1 MIGSPTAFADE
12 EVENRIKAACLS
24 PEAHAVYIPSGALWG
39 AIDIQKMADR
49 NTLKG
54 LKITMKKSPES
65 LKVLGDLKDK
75 LDAFIASNSA
85 EEFTLYEGPCR
96 HLCPLA
102 PNNVNTMAA
111 ASIAAHNLGF
121 DKVVAS
127 LVAVPGLEAHII
139 DIEVTGPA
147 PSEG

>member
-1 MIGSPTAFADE
+1 MDL
-12 EVENRIKAACLS
+12 RKATSQAGNHC
-24 PEAHAVYIPSGALWG
+24 VYIPSGAFWG

-54 LKITMKKSPES
+54 LKVTMKKSPES
-65 LKVLGDLKDK
+65 LKVLGDLKTK
-75 LDAFIASNSA
+75 LDSYNETRGSSSD
-85 EEFTLYEGPCR
+85 EFVLYNGPVR
-96 HLCPLA
+96 DLCPLA

-111 ASIAAHNLGF
+111 ACIAAHNLGF
-121 DKVVAS
+121 DKVQAS

-147 PSEG
+147 PGEGEI